1 MHCRNSVKIA
11 STLLVYVFS
20 VVCGVGEGAEPL
32 CSFICMCFAFVRKTP
47 RMQNC
52 PRMGRTRANSVY
64 FFVSPFELFL
74 KGPLRPTIPKDLGGA
89 GRFFKITHRI
99 HFIIVYVG
107 VFCLHKNLTSTFTLM
122 SKTRVIGQCQFWV

>member
-20 VVCGVGEGAEPL
+20 VVCGVEEGAEPL

-52 PRMGRTRANSVY
+52 ARMGHTRANSVY

-74 KGPLRPTIPKDLGGA
+74 MGPLRPTTPKDLGGA
-89 GRFFKITHRI
+89 GRLFKITHR
-99 HFIIVYVG
+99 
-107 VFCLHKNLTSTFTLM
+107 
-122 SKTRVIGQCQFWV
+122 R